1 MTSGNISRLWVLFC
15 GRAPEDVN
23 CVRTRNMPCSL
34 HGHPL
39 QLTLNVPGDV
49 EQLSQLKCC
58 YSYDALVQLADLL
71 RCNPSERSSLQ
82 ESAQDTRRAACQDLL
97 RQKKASFIYD
107 VLLGF
112 ELNAAGHICAA
123 ASANSVAARVPAASS
138 PLQLLI
144 PRELAVFVISAA
156 ALSLH
161 ASQATFDRYDC
172 SVSPDEVLDLL
183 QDAGY

>member
-1 MTSGNISRLWVLFC
+1 MLVSFRLVSRRNWYCGLDRSFPVSFLFPKLVAQTLLTALHRINWRPRIAVNRDFLFNMTSGKISRLWVLFC

-34 HGHPL
+34 HGRPP

-71 RCNPSERSSLQ
+71 RCNPSELSSLQ

-107 VLLGF
+107 VLYCL
-112 ELNAAGHICAA
+112 
-123 ASANSVAARVPAASS
+123 
-138 PLQLLI
+138 
-144 PRELAVFVISAA
+144 
-156 ALSLH
+156 
-161 ASQATFDRYDC
+161 
-172 SVSPDEVLDLL
+172 VSN
-183 QDAGY
+183 